1 MTVLV
6 CAMENELIK
15 ILIAEDQITDVE
27 LAIRELNKG
36 GIKFIYHHVFEKDTF
51 LKELEEFNPDII
63 LCDYSMPA
71 FDGMTALRLARE
83 KYPTI
88 PFIIYTGSINEET
101 AVKCM
106 KEGANDYI
114 IKQFKTRLPLA
125 VKSALDQSKL
135 LKEKLK
141 AEEELRRSEEKYRV
155 LSENAIDIVYR
166 FTFSPSPKFEYVSPS
181 IEKITGIAQTK
192 LYEDFKIGLFL
203 LNLDENSFNN
213 LNDLYDKYKNS
224 SIHKFE
230 LQSGEI
236 IYLET
241 KNEIVFE
248 DKLPIT
254 IQGIARDV
262 TQRVIAEQKLL
273 EAKLN
278 AEKAD
283 RLKSNFLAQIS
294 HEIRTPINVIMNFV
308 GILKE
313 IFLPKENEAPTFK
326 LAVNA
331 ISKANMR
338 IIRTIDLIINMS
350 EIQTGSYKPNFT
362 KIHLFSDVLERIIPD
377 FQLELME
384 KELKFKVNCDLQD
397 DTFIGDSYSITQIFI
412 NLIDNAIK
420 FTNKGSIDMNVNCV
434 DDKFIVEIA
443 DTGIGIS
450 EEYMKNLFK
459 PFSQEDEG
467 YTRKY
472 EGNGLGLALVKRYC
486 ELNKGKIEVQSKK
499 GEGTKFTLT
508 FNKN

>member
-1 MTVLV
+1 
-6 CAMENELIK
+6 MENEIIK
-15 ILIAEDQITDVE
+15 ILIVEDQITDVE
-27 LAIRELNKG
+27 LAVRELKKG
-36 GIKFIYHHVFEKDTF
+36 GINFIYHHVFQKDTF
-51 LKELEEFNPDII
+51 LQELTEFNPDII

-83 KYPTI
+83 IYPTI

-141 AEEELRRSEEKYRV
+141 AEDELKKSEEKYRA
-155 LSENAIDIVYR
+155 LTENALDIVYK
-166 FTFSPSPKFEYVSPS
+166 FTFYPTYKFEYVSPS
-181 IEKITGIAQTK
+181 IEKITGIPQSK
-192 LYEDFKIGLFL
+192 FYDNFKIGLFL

-213 LNDLYDKYKNS
+213 FKDLHCNYKDS
-224 SIHKFE
+224 LIHKYE
-230 LQSGEI
+230 LINNEP

-241 KNEIVFE
+241 KNDIIF
-248 DKLPIT
+248 DNNLPVS

-283 RLKSNFLAQIS
+283 KLKSNFLAQIS

-313 IFLPKENEAPTFK
+313 MFTPKGNDAPTFNI
-326 LAVNA
+326 AINA

-338 IIRTIDLIINMS
+338 IIRTIDLILNMS
-350 EIQTGSYKPNFT
+350 ELQTGSYKPNFI
-362 KIHLFSDVLERIIPD
+362 KIHLFSDILERIIPD
-377 FQLELME
+377 FQLEIME
-384 KELKFKVNCDLQD
+384 KKLKFNVNCDLQD
-397 DTFIGDSYSITQIFI
+397 DTFIGDSYSVTQIFV

-420 FTNKGSIDMNVNCV
+420 FTNQGSININVNTL

-450 EEYMKNLFK
+450 EEYKKNLFK
-459 PFSQEDEG
+459 PFSQEEEG

-486 ELNKGKIEVQSKK
+486 ELNNSKIEVQSKK
-499 GEGTKFTLT
+499 GEGSKFILT
-508 FNKN
+508 FNKY